1 MSNDRKTRECY
12 TVASYAAYSGG
23 SPGIAPM
30 DFTKIAVANVARL
43 HSKYLV
49 TVGVWLER
57 PFNFDANVVGM
68 LLWEHSQFSTKGTQV
83 QFSDLFIEMLR
94 EQVNIVFVALVVF
107 PVVQQ
112 IQLAQYLIRERAR
125 HHEGWVTSGAAKV
138 TQPTRCKDDDAVAIR
153 EKETIHLGLDVLH
166 LDARELFKLLHLNLV
181 VEVADVANDSIV
193 FHLLHVLQDDD
204 LEVAC
209 RCDKDI
215 HFRDDAFHLH
225 QLEALHACLQRTDR
239 VALRDQHASTRATH
253 REGAAFPHVAIATNQ
268 TAFATDHHV
277 RGAHDAVWQRVAA
290 TINVIKLRL
299 RNAVVYVDG
308 REEELALRSHL
319 LQAVHARSRFLADTV
334 AGFRHSC
341 VLRLVC
347 WNGILQELKDALKL
361 GVGGTVR
368 VWQGAIFRV
377 FLFELLTFVDQQG
390 GIAAIV
396 HKQVAAIGARYRHHL
411 LGAPPVLWESLALP
425 CEHRSCTSF
434 GNGCSGVVLSAED
447 VARAPTHL

>member
-68 LLWEHSQFSTKGTQV
+68 LLWEHSQFSTKGAQV
-83 QFSDLFIEMLR
+83 QFSDFLIEMFW
-94 EQVNIVFVALVVF
+94 EQVHIVFVALVVF

-112 IQLAQYLIRERAR
+112 IQLAQYLISERAR

-138 TQPTRCKDDDAVAIR
+138 TQPTRCKDDDAVAIW

-166 LDARELFKLLHLNLV
+166 LNTGELFKLLHLNLV
-181 VEVADVANDSIV
+181 VEVADVANDGIV
-193 FHLLHVLQDDD
+193 FHLLHVLQGDD

-209 RCDKDI
+209 RCHKDI

-225 QLEALHACLQRTDR
+225 HLEALHACLQRTDR

-253 REGAAFPHVAIATNQ
+253 REGAAFPHVAIATDQ

-308 REEELALRSHL
+308 WEKKLTLGGHL
-319 LQAVHARSRFLADTV
+319 LQSVHPSGCLLTHAMAGFCHAR
-334 AGFRHSC
+334 
-341 VLRLVC
+341 VLSHVG
-347 WNGILQELKDALKL
+347 WNGIFQQLQDALEL
-361 GVGGTVR
+361 SVGCAVW

-377 FLFELLTFVDQQG
+377 LLLKLLTFMDQQ
-390 GIAAIV
+390 
-396 HKQVAAIGARYRHHL
+396 
-411 LGAPPVLWESLALP
+411 
-425 CEHRSCTSF
+425 
-434 GNGCSGVVLSAED
+434 
-447 VARAPTHL
+447 